1 MLYFLSFINYKRPI
15 ISVLSLTIFIQIIII
30 FYKLFFPITHGD
42 QLENYFSDAIQISRL
57 DTLSLNDFY
66 KLGGGLRSDSLAS
79 FFDSLIIQ
87 LSNSWLLT
95 RLMKV
100 FSLCLSLILS
110 IDFMLSI
117 KKVDIVA

>member
-1 MLYFLSFINYKRPI
+1 MFLYQRKNLQFFSLTVRYFRESFIQNVLYFLSFINYKRPI

-79 FFDSLIIQ
+79 FFDSFIIQ
-87 LSNSWLLT
+87 LSNS
-95 RLMKV
+95 
-100 FSLCLSLILS
+100 CY
-110 IDFMLSI
+110 
-117 KKVDIVA
+117 